1 MVSEIQLIANKEN
14 ANKGGVK
21 TEAGKAAVRFNA
33 LKHGLLSQQVVLSG
47 EHRHDFDELNDSFM
61 AALQPEGPV
70 ENMLVDTIVST
81 YWRMGRLVMLE
92 TCYIQKKIGLTR
104 RTYSIEECAYAV
116 HNAFACTNAMANL
129 NRYEVVLERKLYKA
143 LQELERLQMARKG
156 ERPPAPLAI
165 DIDVSHGG

>member
-1 MVSEIQLIANKEN
+1 MVSEIQVIANKEN
-14 ANKGGVK
+14 AKKGGVK
-21 TEAGKAAVRFNA
+21 TEEGKAAVRFNA

-47 EHRHDFDELNDSFM
+47 EDRHAFHELRESFM
-61 AALQPEGPV
+61 TALQPEGPV

-92 TCYIQKKIGLTR
+92 TCYIQKKLGPTR
-104 RTYSIEECAYAV
+104 RTYSMEECADAV
-116 HNAFACTNAMANL
+116 HRVFACTNAMANL
-129 NRYEVVLERKLYKA
+129 NRYEAALERKFFKA
-143 LQELERLQMARKG
+143 LHELERLQMARKG